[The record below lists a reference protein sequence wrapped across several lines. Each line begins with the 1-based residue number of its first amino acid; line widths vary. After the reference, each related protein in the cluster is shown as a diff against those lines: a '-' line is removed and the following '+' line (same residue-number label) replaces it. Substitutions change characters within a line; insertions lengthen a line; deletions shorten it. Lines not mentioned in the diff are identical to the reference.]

1 MRDIDIF
8 SWLIQKELE
17 KEDCNKAIKK
27 YGNQFLSKL
36 EIIGGQLEQILLDKE
51 VKINEQSKLF
61 IVTKEEEKQIDRALY
76 ITSLLDK
83 TYEEARNTSCIP
95 KVLSTS
101 SKIKEN

>member
-1 MRDIDIF
+1 MKDIDIF

-17 KEDCNKAIKK
+17 KEDGSKAIKK
-27 YGNQFLSKL
+27 YGSQFLSKL
-36 EIIGGQLEQILLDKE
+36 EIIGGQLEQILLNKE
-51 VKINEQSKLF
+51 VEINEQSKLF

-83 TYEEARNTSCIP
+83 TYEEARSTNCIP